1 MIDKAAMLTGFLGG
15 ALIGLAATLY
25 FVATGRTAGV
35 SGILGGALGRDREAR
50 GERIAFLAGLVGVG
64 LLTAVVS
71 SPAVANPYPLPLLV
85 VAGVLVGFGTRLGGG
100 CTSGHG
106 VCGISRFSIAS
117 LIATATFI
125 AAGAATVAIAHRLL
139 GLGVVP

>member
-1 MIDKAAMLTGFLGG
+1 MLSGLLGG

-25 FVATGRTAGV
+25 WLATGRTAGV
-35 SGILGGALGRDREAR
+35 SGILSGALGRDRLAR
-50 GERIAFLAGLVGVG
+50 GERVAFLAGLVGVG
-64 LLTAVVS
+64 LLTALVS
-71 SPAVANPYPLPLLV
+71 TPAGANPAPLPVLL

-125 AAGAATVAIAHRLL
+125 AAGAVTVAIVHRVLAS
-139 GLGVVP
+139 GARP